1 MFNLFLIFFFNLN
14 YEIKKKIIYSILKGN
29 DQAFCNPNDLILLIN
44 LIMHLKVFQT
54 ANIFLILIHIYID
67 IYVCIVIYIN
77 TRILN

>member
-54 ANIFLILIHIYID
+54 ANIFLIYIYM
-67 IYVCIVIYIN
+67 YVLSYI
-77 TRILN
+77 